1 MSSCPALAAD
11 PFTSTNTGPSAR
23 VIAVKDPEAT
33 DAFQPR
39 PEHIQAMV
47 NRAIT
52 NLTGKSS
59 VAQAWRYVISTN
71 DLVGSN
77 DVIGLKVF
85 ARPGPNS
92 GTRPAVV
99 AAVVEGLI
107 AAGIPPRHIIVW
119 DKQVADLRLAGFFD
133 FEERYGIRVA
143 GSFQAG
149 YDENAFY
156 DSPLLGQLVWGD
168 FEFGKQGDGIGR
180 KSFVSKLVSQQ
191 VTKMINITPL
201 LNHNVASV
209 SGNLYSLV
217 SGSVDNF
224 TRFESDPTRLATAIP
239 EIYALTNLSD
249 HVVLN
254 IVDALICQYEGSERG
269 LLHYSATLNEL
280 RFSKDP
286 VALDVLSLQD
296 LERQRK
302 ATGAPTVKPN
312 LDLYHNASLLELGVS
327 DPKRIRVETLRV
339 GGPPMATN

>member
-1 MSSCPALAAD
+1 V
-11 PFTSTNTGPSAR
+11 T
-23 VIAVKDPEAT
+23 
-33 DAFQPR
+33 Q
-39 PEHIQAMV
+39 Q
-47 NRAIT
+47 IT
-52 NLTGKSS
+52 K
-59 VAQAWRYVISTN
+59 I
-71 DLVGSN
+71 
-77 DVIGLKVF
+77 
-85 ARPGPNS
+85 
-92 GTRPAVV
+92 
-99 AAVVEGLI
+99 
-107 AAGIPPRHIIVW
+107 
-119 DKQVADLRLAGFFD
+119 
-133 FEERYGIRVA
+133 
-143 GSFQAG
+143 
-149 YDENAFY
+149 
-156 DSPLLGQLVWGD
+156 
-168 FEFGKQGDGIGR
+168 
-180 KSFVSKLVSQQ
+180 
-191 VTKMINITPL
+191 INITPL

-286 VALDVLSLQD
+286 VALDILSLQD